1 MTDTFRNLDRIESGY
16 TVFEKDQV
24 LTPGQ
29 LNGVSS
35 YLDDQE
41 RLSRVALLG
50 VGIGCGLWPL
60 LQGNRVRL
68 SHGVGTTTDGDVLF
82 LPGATFYDRYKL
94 YDTSAPKYP
103 QFYRGE
109 EMILAYELV
118 REGESDSRA
127 LALSGFETREGV
139 APGTL
144 AAVLYVE
151 SCLHDEDL
159 CTGTD
164 CDNRGKDWV
173 HATKLLLV
181 EPKSAAALAGALD
194 TPDRAA
200 RTPLEPVVIAR
211 PILQGALAAEA
222 DLAAVYRKAC
232 DAIHKA
238 LVTALGTLYKPC
250 KWFLQDIAPAD
261 PAPRWQKSLIEI
273 RGKVPDRGVQYYY
286 DFLKDVAET
295 YNAFRD
301 ALFGDTAVCC
311 PDLNAFPKHLVLGS
325 LDTAQRAAVGRTGFH
340 PSPMVSE
347 RVEQR
352 VRARFLIRKLDALVS
367 TFAIPGG
374 GDIRIT
380 PSVFENRSLEERA
393 IPFYYTVTEQ
403 APIYRAW
410 SYKLSQRGMERHN
423 YSYNADRYAAEGAA
437 KAPLEAQV
445 GAFEF
450 FRIEGHVG
458 RSVGQVMD
466 ALQKQIKGNN
476 LPIDLVALSLG
487 QPPTKPPFPWRN
499 QGLYPLRDLL
509 RADLAAQ
516 LDDAG
521 RFGAKFVEQV
531 KAAGTAVTDADNN
544 GVPVLGTAQT
554 KTELMAGHVKAAMAK
569 VLRDDYDSG
578 SNWQDDVTK
587 LTQTAAEMNEALSPV
602 TKKEFVTPLDTVI
615 SGHPARWLT
624 WVDIL
629 IKDAEVDAARRSELP
644 GFLAEHPGLEHYA
657 GVLRGGTF
665 VLVYDATGTV
675 VADLMLPYQ
684 CCEPKAAPPKPPKL
698 VPPIRPD
705 IVFEKPIRLVPFPD
719 KFRFEKFRDDF
730 VKDMTKDIEVKTS
743 YFNAFKDSIGIIVGA
758 KGGGGFVQP
767 GGGLVQSGQLSADPL
782 LDLHVADTTWKT
794 QKVDTLRTQLLN
806 PGLDEA
812 KRTTLEKQ
820 LETAET
826 ELGTAI
832 LTTTEF
838 VATSGIDIKPGSD
851 GARVMSTT
859 SAALAKVSNINALAD
874 IEKGLMSLG
883 NRTATEPEMKTMIG
897 NVLTGRGIR

>member
-1 MTDTFRNLDRIESGY
+1 
-16 TVFEKDQV
+16 V
-24 LTPGQ
+24 
-29 LNGVSS
+29 
-35 YLDDQE
+35 
-41 RLSRVALLG
+41 
-50 VGIGCGLWPL
+50 
-60 LQGNRVRL
+60 
-68 SHGVGTTTDGDVLF
+68 
-82 LPGATFYDRYKL
+82 
-94 YDTSAPKYP
+94 
-103 QFYRGE
+103 
-109 EMILAYELV
+109 
-118 REGESDSRA
+118 
-127 LALSGFETREGV
+127 
-139 APGTL
+139 
-144 AAVLYVE
+144 
-151 SCLHDEDL
+151 
-159 CTGTD
+159 
-164 CDNRGKDWV
+164 
-173 HATKLLLV
+173 
-181 EPKSAAALAGALD
+181 
-194 TPDRAA
+194 
-200 RTPLEPVVIAR
+200 
-211 PILQGALAAEA
+211 
-222 DLAAVYRKAC
+222 
-232 DAIHKA
+232 
-238 LVTALGTLYKPC
+238 
-250 KWFLQDIAPAD
+250 
-261 PAPRWQKSLIEI
+261 
-273 RGKVPDRGVQYYY
+273 
-286 DFLKDVAET
+286 
-295 YNAFRD
+295 
-301 ALFGDTAVCC
+301 
-311 PDLNAFPKHLVLGS
+311 
-325 LDTAQRAAVGRTGFH
+325 QRAAVGRTGFY

-352 VRARFLIRKLDALVS
+352 VRARFLIRKLDALIS

-380 PSVFENRSLEERA
+380 PSVFENRCLEERA

-403 APIYRAW
+403 VPIYRAW
-410 SYKLSQRGMERHN
+410 SYKLSQRGMERYN

-521 RFGAKFVEQV
+521 KFGAKFVEQV

-684 CCEPKAAPPKPPKL
+684 CCEPK
-698 VPPIRPD
+698 
-705 IVFEKPIRLVPFPD
+705 
-719 KFRFEKFRDDF
+719 
-730 VKDMTKDIEVKTS
+730 KDMTKDIEVKTS

-767 GGGLVQSGQLSADPL
+767 GGGLVQSGQLTADPL